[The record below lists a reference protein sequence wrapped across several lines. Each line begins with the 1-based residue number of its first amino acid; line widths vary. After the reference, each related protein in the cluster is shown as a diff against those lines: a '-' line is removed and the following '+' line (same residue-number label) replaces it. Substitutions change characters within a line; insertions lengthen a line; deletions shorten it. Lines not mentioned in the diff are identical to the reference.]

1 MDENPMMT
9 QLSYAEFGEAF
20 VHEAVT
26 PERVCAVIRGVTGSE
41 VRVGPLDAGPG
52 GVGTAN
58 AVGHIGEPSVLV
70 TSHEPLSYEI
80 SLPAQLDVDV
90 TAAGT
95 KHHFDVEATI
105 RIVLSVDLA
114 PPLSICIVPK
124 TPTYRD
130 VDVVVHPKGLQARV
144 LARSG
149 IVERE
154 LRKHI
159 ARYVRARIERE
170 IAAFSVVDL
179 LPLMSAVADQ
189 LTGEAATAAPRC

>member
-9 QLSYAEFGEAF
+9 QLSYAQFGEAF

-26 PERVCAVIRGVTGSE
+26 PERISAVIRGVTGDQ

-58 AVGHIGEPSVLV
+58 AVGVLGEPSVLV
-70 TSHEPLSYEI
+70 TGHDPLSYEI
-80 SLPAQLDVDV
+80 SLPAKLDVDV

-105 RIVLSVDLA
+105 RLFLTVALA
-114 PPLSICIVPK
+114 PPLSICIVPES
-124 TPTYRD
+124 PTYRD
-130 VDVVVHPKGLQARV
+130 VDVVVRPKGLQARV

-159 ARYVRARIERE
+159 ARYVRARLETE
-170 IAAFSVVDL
+170 VAAFSVVDL
-179 LPLMSAVADQ
+179 LPLMTAVADQ
-189 LTGEAATAAPRC
+189 LTA